1 MIPRES
7 FIKRKMELMCQICYR
22 RIRLIEDMM
31 KNLPEE
37 GTLDDFEGLFNEVLK
52 REALR

>member
-1 MIPRES
+1 MIRRED
-7 FIKRKMELMCQICYR
+7 FIKRKMALMCQICYR

-37 GTLDDFEGLFNEVLK
+37 GTLDELEALFNDVLK

>member
-1 MIPRES
+1 MIRRED
-7 FIKRKMELMCQICYR
+7 FIKRKMALMCQICYR

-31 KNLPEE
+31 KSLPEE
-37 GTLDDFEGLFNEVLK
+37 GTLDEFNLIFDEVLK